1 MKRYLYGL
9 WVVSTLLLI
18 FSCSKD
24 TAGAETA
31 LAQQFIQDKTWYL
44 DYSIVSSASGEKTKS
59 YVGQSTY
66 FINFLSNGSTKDSDG
81 ISGSYTIEK
90 TNNQLQIHVQAKTS
104 AANSVAFIYNLE
116 TVGAQNLVLFYQ
128 TNNQLTKLYY
138 SAK

>member
-24 TAGAETA
+24 TDGAETA

-59 YVGQSTY
+59 YEGQSTY

-81 ISGSYTIEK
+81 ISGTYTIEK
-90 TNNQLQIHVQAKTS
+90 INNQLQIHVQAKTN